1 MDWTEKLKKSLDKS
15 RLGELKY
22 VKTKA
27 KRVFDHASVVLYFH
41 TSIVYLIFY

>member
-15 RLGELKY
+15 RLGELRYGKY
-22 VKTKA
+22 RA
-27 KRVFDHASVVLYFH
+27 KSVFDHASVVLYFH